1 MSAAPSRRALAAGL
15 AFMLAALCFGGCGAA
30 RYGKQDLNIAVLN
43 YHQHLRWGRLGPAS
57 KLVAPGLR
65 EAFLKEWTARE
76 KSIQLQ
82 DIEVMDM
89 VEEQDGDVM
98 VLTIKIAW
106 IETRTQRLRSDLI
119 HERWL
124 RTENGWVLEK
134 LPDMPI

>member
-1 MSAAPSRRALAAGL
+1 MSALSSRRTLAAGL
-15 AFMLAALCFGGCGAA
+15 ALLMTTLGLGGCGAA
-30 RYGKQDLNIAVLN
+30 RYGKQDLNIAVLD

-65 EAFLKEWTARE
+65 DAFLKEWTARE

-106 IETRTQRLRSDLI
+106 IETSSQRLRSDLI